1 MKVSS
6 RRLPSP
12 AMFVAAIALTL
23 AVAGTSIAADPLA
36 KLTKSKVRKIA
47 NKEIDKRAPGL
58 SVDEATFAITAG
70 NSERLGNLDPSA
82 FMRSSG
88 CARGKVLG
96 FARFNGAAFSA
107 SPAYSTAGVTVPENC
122 SGGSVEASKLGGVGE
137 YRIRFNGL
145 DAVIAVCGDLAEG
158 DGDFAITQVA
168 LSSIAPGHWRVQ
180 LYDPIGDSL
189 VDGTFACIVV

>member
-1 MKVSS
+1 MTVPT

-12 AMFVAAIALTL
+12 AILVAAIALTL
-23 AVAGTSIAADPLA
+23 ALAGTSIAADPLA
-36 KLTKSKVRKIA
+36 KLTKAKVRKIA

-88 CARGKVLG
+88 CAPGKLRGR
-96 FARFNGAAFSA
+96 ARFD
-107 SPAYSTAGVTVPENC
+107 PATMSSTPSTAGVTAPENC
-122 SGGSVEASKLGGVGE
+122 SGGTVEAERLGTGV
-137 YRIRFNGL
+137 YRIRFNGS
-145 DAVIAVCGDLAEG
+145 DAAVAVCSDMGQG

-168 LSSIAPGHWRVQ
+168 LSAIAPGHWRVQ
-180 LYDPIGDSL
+180 VYDPVNGILAD
-189 VDGTFACIVV
+189 VAFACIVA

>member
-6 RRLPSP
+6 RSLPSP

-23 AVAGTSIAADPLA
+23 ALAGTSIAADPLA

-82 FMRSSG
+82 FMRSTG
-88 CARGKVLG
+88 CAPGKVLG
-96 FARFNGAAFSA
+96 RARFDGASMSA
-107 SPAYSTAGVTVPENC
+107 SPAYSSTGVSVAENC
-122 SGGSVEASKLGGVGE
+122 SGGTVEASRLSTGT
-137 YRIRFNGL
+137 YRIRFNGS
-145 DAVIAVCGDLAEG
+145 DAAVAVCSDMAQG

-168 LSSIAPGHWRVQ
+168 LSAIAPGHWRVQ
-180 LYDPIGDSL
+180 VYDPIGDIL
-189 VDGTFACIVV
+189 VDVPFACIVT